1 MLSNVNNY
9 NLVVYCDTDGYKYIE
24 PYLKNPRIMAIIKPY
39 KMFSTYKYKQ
49 RWMKNHEDN
58 VLLNQR
64 TDWRLNMLWS
74 EKQNFVKETMD
85 EGYFSSR
92 NGASEGFTGTQH
104 PPGASCVLR
113 TLTKGAVKPRSS
125 LDVVRADDL
134 RSVCCAIST
143 DDESGVYGTYGEER
157 SSEPYD
163 SEWYGWCDI
172 GYFRGRPNDSPT
184 IDLSNWPS
192 NDKISSLDKNK
203 IYYAC
208 VNNNVQYVSQLSRM
222 IQDKN
227 SMGLPRFSIPDNQ
240 VSIAGG
246 FFIGTKENLEWWHT
260 TYYSVL
266 KKYFENGQ
274 LVKDDQII
282 VADGVFSNLGR
293 FAIIKE
299 EDAHYDNWFLFQRFL
314 S

>member
-1 MLSNVNNY
+1 MPRSGSEKPSGMITFSTCWYIFKAKFDPSVYEGWIHNMLSNVNNY

-49 RWMKNHEDN
+49 RWIKNHEDN
-58 VLLNQR
+58 ILLNQR

-85 EGYFSSR
+85 EHYF
-92 NGASEGFTGTQH
+92 
-104 PPGASCVLR
+104 
-113 TLTKGAVKPRSS
+113 
-125 LDVVRADDL
+125 
-134 RSVCCAIST
+134 
-143 DDESGVYGTYGEER
+143 
-157 SSEPYD
+157 D

-172 GYFRGRPNDSPT
+172 GYFRGRPNDSRT
-184 IDLSNWPS
+184 VDLTGWPS

-208 VNNNVQYVSQLSRM
+208 VNNNIQYVSQLSRM
-222 IQDKN
+222 VKDKN
-227 SMGLPRFSIPDNQ
+227 LVGLPRFPIPDNQ

-246 FFIGTKENLEWWHT
+246 FFLGTKENLEWWHN
-260 TYYSVL
+260 TYYSTL
-266 KKYFENGQ
+266 KRYFENGR

-282 VADGVFSNLGR
+282 VADGIFSNLGR

-299 EDAHYDNWFLFQRFL
+299 EEPRYDNWFLFQRFL
-314 S
+314 

>member
-1 MLSNVNNY
+1 MTITFSTCWYIFKAKFDPSVYEGWIHNMLSNVNNY
-9 NLVVYCDTDGYKYIE
+9 NLVVYCDTEGYKYIV

-39 KMFSTYKYKQ
+39 DRFSTYKYKQ
-49 RWMKNHEDN
+49 RWMKNHEEN

-92 NGASEGFTGTQH
+92 NRAS
-104 PPGASCVLR
+104 
-113 TLTKGAVKPRSS
+113 
-125 LDVVRADDL
+125 
-134 RSVCCAIST
+134 
-143 DDESGVYGTYGEER
+143 ESGVYGTYGEER

-184 IDLSNWPS
+184 IDLTNWPS
-192 NDKISSLDKNK
+192 NDRISSLDKNK

-208 VNNNVQYVSQLSRM
+208 VNNNVEYVSQLARM
-222 IQDKN
+222 VQDKN
-227 SMGLPRFSIPDNQ
+227 STGLPRFPIPDNQ

-246 FFIGTKENLEWWHT
+246 FFLGTRENLEWWHT

-266 KKYFENGQ
+266 KKYFENGR

-282 VADGVFSNLGR
+282 VADGIFSNLGR

-299 EDAHYDNWFLFQRFL
+299 GELHYDNWFLFQRFL